1 MQTLRNYE
9 YLNSSRQLEFCN
21 KFLTCEME
29 MMDIH
34 KKCTGSSRN
43 NTAQSCGLMEDFNE
57 LSRLMQ
63 ARVQEFGSCVA
74 AESFSLS
81 ERESSSE
88 EIVIPETKCE
98 VSQDESESPRTCWES
113 VGMIKRRCQK
123 YQLCCP
129 AVKTCLRLGKETPVT
144 KAVREKHVVI
154 NRKSMECRD
163 RMRLILQEK
172 HNTPPKT
179 HGVVIDAI
187 QQNEE
192 KPTVSGRS
200 SLIPF
205 RRPPPIAPARLETS
219 NIKMPVDRTE
229 ERMALVMR
237 ELSRILLGKTETTT
251 TARTQPT
258 ELPTTTTTESTIT
271 TTYSTT
277 KHHHKHKTKVTKN
290 PLRDLVTQKPHF
302 SFALPT
308 SINLTELNLP
318 AARPHLLTTT
328 PALQSDRNLLGAPL
342 LKSSF
347 KFAIK
352 RKELPTT
359 TPEPLKNESTSQL
372 PIIDSSIEEETQSP
386 VLLKSENVVTVDG
399 DTDYKDEST
408 EKQSKNQWAAQSAK
422 IVLQTKERARQFAAP
437 LFSNDIPQTTNPT
450 PITSTMSLL
459 EKEERLVKLLR
470 RVHLAPEDRAPGMRL
485 RKLKSDHTT
494 VAPTSASP
502 TIIEITTQGT
512 STTNH
517 ATSISSH
524 IQPIAISADTNQPL
538 LGYRHHILS
547 IRRRIAFDVKE
558 SNNDAQVDDADENY
572 VETNGWPIE
581 ERTTIA
587 NRVSESLI
595 PLKPQIDIRRAPQ
608 KSWLPQPPVVT
619 VDEKEKEQI
628 RNDLIRNL
636 EEYVER
642 SIYENNHRRREQ
654 AKKEEERLVVLRRSR
669 SDYENLNQSTG
680 YCEQW
685 TTCSYQLRFLQAQC
699 QGRSDVNEGTKM
711 PEIFRR
717 RFGSCNAKLWSEYQ
731 VTDELR
737 LRLLQNLEDCVVEEI
752 ANGRATI
759 SSKCSADWPVL
770 PTFDDSLNCDTKTK
784 LVHSH
789 CTQLG
794 RCCESLKVCR
804 VQVEKDPMFS
814 QLNTAKQ
821 SLNSHAIK
829 CKAATTTTTTS
840 PSPTTTSKPAAETP
854 DASRLI

>member
-1 MQTLRNYE
+1 
-9 YLNSSRQLEFCN
+9 
-21 KFLTCEME
+21 ME

-74 AESFSLS
+74 AESFNLS
-81 ERESSSE
+81 ELESSSE
-88 EIVIPETKCE
+88 EVIIPEAKCE
-98 VSQDESESPRTCWES
+98 LNQNETEIPRTCWES
-113 VGMIKRRCQK
+113 VGMIKRRCQR

-192 KPTVSGRS
+192 KPTVSNRS
-200 SLIPF
+200 SLITF
-205 RRPPPIAPARLETS
+205 RRPPPIAPTRLETS
-219 NIKMPVDRTE
+219 KIMMPVDKTE
-229 ERMALVMR
+229 ERMTLVMR
-237 ELSRILLGKTETTT
+237 ELSRVLLGKTETTT
-251 TARTQPT
+251 TTRTQPT
-258 ELPTTTTTESTIT
+258 ELPTTTKPTT

-277 KHHHKHKTKVTKN
+277 ANHHHKRKTKVTKN
-290 PLRDLVTQKPHF
+290 PLLDLVTQKPHF
-302 SFALPT
+302 SFALP
-308 SINLTELNLP
+308 SSVNLTELNLP

-328 PALQSDRNLLGAPL
+328 PALKSDKNLLGAPL

-352 RKELPTT
+352 RKELPIT
-359 TPEPLKNESTSQL
+359 TPEPLKNQSTSQL
-372 PIIDSSIEEETQSP
+372 PVIDSSIEEETQP
-386 VLLKSENVVTVDG
+386 AVVFKYGNVVTVDG
-399 DTDYKDEST
+399 DTDYQDEST
-408 EKQSKNQWAAQSAK
+408 ERQNKKQWAVKSGRIGLHRNQ
-422 IVLQTKERARQFAAP
+422 RARQFAAP
-437 LFSNDIPQTTNPT
+437 LFSSDVPQTANSLLTT
-450 PITSTMSLL
+450 TAMSLL

-470 RVHLAPEDRAPGMRL
+470 RVHLAPEDLFA
-485 RKLKSDHTT
+485 
-494 VAPTSASP
+494 VA
-502 TIIEITTQGT
+502 
-512 STTNH
+512 
-517 ATSISSH
+517 
-524 IQPIAISADTNQPL
+524 L
-538 LGYRHHILS
+538 LS
-547 IRRRIAFDVKE
+547 MKKE
-558 SNNDAQVDDADENY
+558 NNNVAQIDDADENY

-587 NRVSESLI
+587 NRVPEALI
-595 PLKPQIDIRRAPQ
+595 PLKPQINIRRAPQ

-619 VDEKEKEQI
+619 VDEKEASQI
-628 RNDLIRNL
+628 RTELLRNL
-636 EEYVER
+636 EEYIER

-654 AKKEEERLVVLRRSR
+654 AKREEERLVVLRRSR

-699 QGRSDVNEGTKM
+699 QGRNDVNEGSKM

-759 SSKCSADWPVL
+759 SPKCSADWPVL
-770 PTFDDSLNCDTKTK
+770 PNFDDSLNCDMKTK

-814 QLNTAKQ
+814 QLNAAKQ

-829 CKAATTTTTTS
+829 CKAAATTTS
-840 PSPTTTSKPAAETP
+840 PPTTTSKTTVKTS

>member
-1 MQTLRNYE
+1 MIV
-9 YLNSSRQLEFCN
+9 SRQLEFCN

-74 AESFSLS
+74 AESFNLS
-81 ERESSSE
+81 ELESSSE
-88 EIVIPETKCE
+88 EVIIPEAKCE
-98 VSQDESESPRTCWES
+98 LNQNETEIPRTCWES
-113 VGMIKRRCQK
+113 VGMIKRRCQR

-192 KPTVSGRS
+192 KPTVSNRS
-200 SLIPF
+200 SLITF
-205 RRPPPIAPARLETS
+205 RRPPPIAPTRLETS
-219 NIKMPVDRTE
+219 KIMMPVDKTE
-229 ERMALVMR
+229 ERMTLVMR
-237 ELSRILLGKTETTT
+237 ELSRVLLGKTETTT
-251 TARTQPT
+251 TTRTQPT
-258 ELPTTTTTESTIT
+258 ELPTTTKPTT

-277 KHHHKHKTKVTKN
+277 ANHHHKRKTKVTKN
-290 PLRDLVTQKPHF
+290 PLLDLVTQKPHF
-302 SFALPT
+302 SFALP
-308 SINLTELNLP
+308 SSVNLTELNLP

-328 PALQSDRNLLGAPL
+328 PALKSDKNLLGAPL

-352 RKELPTT
+352 RKELPIT
-359 TPEPLKNESTSQL
+359 TPEPLKNQSTSQL
-372 PIIDSSIEEETQSP
+372 PVIDSSIEEETQP
-386 VLLKSENVVTVDG
+386 AVVFKYGNVVTVDG
-399 DTDYKDEST
+399 DTDYQDEST
-408 EKQSKNQWAAQSAK
+408 ERQNKKQWAVKSGRIGLHRNQ
-422 IVLQTKERARQFAAP
+422 RARQFAAP
-437 LFSNDIPQTTNPT
+437 LFSSDVPQTANSLLTT
-450 PITSTMSLL
+450 TAMSLL

-470 RVHLAPEDRAPGMRL
+470 RVHLAPEDRIPGMRL

-494 VAPTSASP
+494 FAPTSASP
-502 TIIEITTQGT
+502 TIIEITTQET
-512 STTNH
+512 KLPSTTNQ

-547 IRRRIAFDVKE
+547 IRRRVAFDEKE
-558 SNNDAQVDDADENY
+558 NNNVAQIDDADENY

-587 NRVSESLI
+587 NRVPEALI
-595 PLKPQIDIRRAPQ
+595 PLKPQINIRRAPQ

-619 VDEKEKEQI
+619 VDEKEASQI
-628 RNDLIRNL
+628 RTELLRNL
-636 EEYVER
+636 EEYIER

-654 AKKEEERLVVLRRSR
+654 AKREEERLVVLRRSR

-699 QGRSDVNEGTKM
+699 QGRNDVNEGSKM

-759 SSKCSADWPVL
+759 SPKCSADWPVL
-770 PTFDDSLNCDTKTK
+770 PNFDDSLNCDMKTK

-794 RCCESLKVCR
+794 RC
-804 VQVEKDPMFS
+804 F
-814 QLNTAKQ
+814 N
-821 SLNSHAIK
+821 
-829 CKAATTTTTTS
+829 
-840 PSPTTTSKPAAETP
+840 
-854 DASRLI
+854 